1 MNCFAIT
8 TSYLQTKIRVIHIFQ
23 TRDFVNIGFS
33 EITVNDH
40 IMTFSDSNC
49 NTMFV
54 IQKFYL
60 SLCEIFSENAR

>member
-49 NTMFV
+49 NEYDV
-54 IQKFYL
+54 CYSEVLLK
-60 SLCEIFSENAR
+60 SL